1 MLNYVKEK
9 ELHAYWVNTSD
20 NALIYDNLENST
32 IDVFKTPV
40 NVNETTKIDTKNL
53 HAYGYNRY
61 QLECWVRENYPDALI
76 IRLPAL
82 FGINLKKNF
91 IYDFI
96 NLIPYMLT
104 EKKMEELSL
113 KEYNL
118 KKYYKLEDNNF
129 YKFFPIFIEKLF
141 LYRKQKEGNLYLLL
155 GK

>member
-1 MLNYVKEK
+1 MG
-9 ELHAYWVNTSD
+9 
-20 NALIYDNLENST
+20 LIYQAQKNISSINPKKVVLIST

-104 EKKMEELSL
+104 EKKMEELYL
-113 KEYNL
+113 K
-118 KKYYKLEDNNF
+118 
-129 YKFFPIFIEKLF
+129 
-141 LYRKQKEGNLYLLL
+141 
-155 GK
+155 